1 MIRLTKLTDYG
12 IALMTHM
19 VRATEAP
26 CVTAGE
32 LAGETGLPLPT
43 VSKLM
48 KLLSQGGMVAS
59 KRGAAGGYY
68 LARSADEITLADLV
82 ETLEG
87 PLGVTECVSGQD
99 CSCALATRCG
109 LKANWAFI
117 NRRLVATMS
126 GITLQQMAGNLNSQ
140 VVESA

>member
-12 IALMTHM
+12 IALMTRLAH
-19 VRATEAP
+19 VPASQ
-26 CVTAGE
+26 CVTAVE

-48 KLLSQGGMVAS
+48 KLLSQGGMLAS

-68 LARSADEITLADLV
+68 LTRSADEITLADLV
-82 ETLEG
+82 EALEG
-87 PLGVTECVSGQD
+87 PLGVTECVSGRD
-99 CSCALATRCG
+99 CSCALASRCG
-109 LKANWAFI
+109 LQANWAFI